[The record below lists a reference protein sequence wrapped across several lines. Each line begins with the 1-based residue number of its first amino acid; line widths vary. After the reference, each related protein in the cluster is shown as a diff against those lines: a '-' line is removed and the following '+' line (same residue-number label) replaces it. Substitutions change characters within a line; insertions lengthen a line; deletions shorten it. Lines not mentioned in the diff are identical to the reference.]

1 MRRVIRGALIL
12 GLTVQLAACG
22 IYLDTDQVV
31 DFLEGVTENLGSSQ
45 ITSDKELIGERLC
58 ATDAYTGRYLSDCD
72 RSTGKDVVFG
82 GASIESRK
90 LYLSGCIITYSGQ
103 AVIRIRMN
111 DEVIELEPDED
122 GYFETELSLDS
133 GGNYI
138 MVRYTDFTGTVDL
151 TAGYTPL
158 SGLHA

>member
-22 IYLDTDQVV
+22 IYLDTGQVL
-31 DFLEGVTENLGSSQ
+31 DFLEGVTEDLGASQ
-45 ITSDKELIGERLC
+45 ITQDKNLIGERLC
-58 ATDAYTGRYLSDCD
+58 ATDAYTGRYLADCD
-72 RSTGKDVVFG
+72 GNTGKDVVFG

-111 DEVIELEPDED
+111 DEVIEVEPDED
-122 GYFETELSLDS
+122 GYFKAELNLDS

-138 MVRYTDFTGTVDL
+138 MVKYADFTGTVDL
-151 TAGYTPL
+151 AAGYEPL
-158 SGLHA
+158 PGS